1 MPACLSR
8 RNAPAVLGQQRVLAS
23 AGKEIPQPA
32 RPAPP
37 FAAHHTCC
45 AAVVRRLRL
54 TLYCRFHRSSANLP
68 VSMCLYG
75 NLKSVCVRN
84 GTSYT
89 YTYRFSILCMYV
101 HMCMYC
107 MYVYVSEIHNILD
120 TCTYIQ
126 IHTIHTHTYFN
137 FEKSRY
143 IHIHTYTYT

>member
-1 MPACLSR
+1 MNTNLLDL
-8 RNAPAVLGQQRVLAS
+8 NNDVLNIIGDFVKKDNVNKIKRGDITFNEYV
-23 AGKEIPQPA
+23 E
-32 RPAPP
+32 
-37 FAAHHTCC
+37 T
-45 AAVVRRLRL
+45 
-54 TLYCRFHRSSANLP
+54 SANLP

-137 FEKSRY
+137 FETSRY
-143 IHIHTYTYT
+143 IHIHTYTYL